1 MRGGHTAS
9 PHRVKMPAMGMLDGA
24 QAVIT
29 GGASGIGRAT
39 ALRMV
44 DEGASVAIVDIDERA
59 CVDLTAELGIRSFVA
74 DVRDPMACTQAV
86 RDAADA
92 LGGLT
97 VLFNNAGVGAA
108 MPLHKYSDAEWHRLL
123 DVNLAGT
130 FHGIR
135 AAVPLM
141 RERGGSIVNNA
152 SVSGVRPTRFEG
164 PYSAAKAGVISL
176 TMDAALEYAP
186 SIRVNCVSPGLVE
199 TNLTSMVLGD
209 PGLRA
214 KIEAATPL
222 GRIGTPEDVANLV
235 VFLASPLAS
244 YITGQSIVIDG
255 GSVLPNPQADAI
267 LQWFVKPS

>member
-1 MRGGHTAS
+1 
-9 PHRVKMPAMGMLDGA
+9 MGMLDGEM
-24 QAVIT
+24 AVIT
-29 GGASGIGRAT
+29 GGAAGIGRAT
-39 ALRMV
+39 AVRML
-44 DEGASVAIVDIDERA
+44 DEGATVAVIDVDEMGA
-59 CVDLTAELGIRSFVA
+59 KQLAAELGIATYVA
-74 DVRDPMACTQAV
+74 DVS
-86 RDAADA
+86 DAAACAAAIKDA
-92 LGGLT
+92 AAGLGGIT
-97 VLFNNAGVGAA
+97 VLFNNAGVGSA
-108 MPLHKYSDAEWHRLL
+108 MPLHKYPDAEWRRLM

-141 RERGGSIVNNA
+141 RERGGAIVNHA

-199 TNLTSMVLGD
+199 TNLTAVVLGD
-209 PGLRA
+209 AGLRA

-222 GRIGTPEDVANLV
+222 GRIGTPDDVANVV

-244 YITGQSIVIDG
+244 YMTGQNVVIDG
-255 GSVLPNPQADAI
+255 GSVLPNPQADAV
-267 LQWFVKPS
+267 LQWFVKPR

>member
-1 MRGGHTAS
+1 
-9 PHRVKMPAMGMLDGA
+9 MPAMGLLDGA
-24 QAVIT
+24 RAIVT

-39 ALRMV
+39 AVAMS
-44 DEGASVAIVDIDERA
+44 EQGASVAVVDLDGRA
-59 CVDLTAELGIRSFVA
+59 AQRLTAETGIGSYVA
-74 DVRDPMACTQAV
+74 DVSDAEAATRAIGE
-86 RDAADA
+86 AADA

-108 MPLHKYSDAEWHRLL
+108 MPLHTYSDAEWKRLL

-141 RERGGSIVNNA
+141 RERGGSIVNHA

-164 PYSAAKAGVISL
+164 PYSAAKAAVISL

-199 TNLTSMVLGD
+199 TNLTAAVLAD
-209 PGLRA
+209 AGLRA
-214 KIEAATPL
+214 EIEAATPL

-244 YITGQSIVIDG
+244 YITGQNVVIDG

-267 LQWFVKPS
+267 LQWFVTRS

>member
-1 MRGGHTAS
+1 
-9 PHRVKMPAMGMLDGA
+9 MPGMGMLDGE
-24 QAVIT
+24 QAIVT
-29 GGASGIGRAT
+29 GGAGGIGRAA

-44 DEGASVAIVDIDERA
+44 EEGAKVAVVDIDAPGCRQ
-59 CVDLTAELGIRSFVA
+59 LTAETGIATYVA
-74 DVRDPMACTQAV
+74 DVRDPDASTQAI
-86 RDAADA
+86 RAAADG

-97 VLFNNAGVGAA
+97 VLFNNAGAGIAK
-108 MPLHKYSDAEWHRLL
+108 PLHKHSDAEWKLML
-123 DVNLAGT
+123 DVNLVGT

-141 RERGGSIVNNA
+141 RERGGAIVNHA
-152 SVSGVRPTRFEG
+152 SVSGTRPTRFEG

-186 SIRVNCVSPGLVE
+186 KIRVNCVSPGLVE
-199 TNLTSMVLGD
+199 TTLTAVVLGD

-235 VFLASPLAS
+235 IFLASPLAS

-267 LQWFVKPS
+267 LEWYVKPT

>member
-1 MRGGHTAS
+1 
-9 PHRVKMPAMGMLDGA
+9 MGMLDGEL
-24 QAVIT
+24 AVVT
-29 GGASGIGRAT
+29 GGASGIGRVT
-39 ALRMV
+39 VVRMLE
-44 DEGASVAIVDIDERA
+44 EGATVAIVDVDEVA
-59 CVDLTAELGIRSFVA
+59 SKQLSTELGIAAFVA
-74 DVRDPMACTQAV
+74 DVSDPAACTQAID
-86 RDAADA
+86 DAAAA

-97 VLFNNAGVGAA
+97 VLFNNAGVGNA
-108 MPLHKYSDAEWHRLL
+108 MPLHSYPDAEWSRLL

-141 RERGGSIVNNA
+141 RERGGAIVNHA

-186 SIRVNCVSPGLVE
+186 KIRVNCVSPGLVE
-199 TNLTSMVLGD
+199 TNLTAVVLGD
-209 PGLRA
+209 AGLRA
-214 KIEAATPL
+214 KIEEATPL

-244 YITGQSIVIDG
+244 YMTGQNVVIDG

-267 LQWFVKPS
+267 LQWFVKPR

>member
-1 MRGGHTAS
+1 
-9 PHRVKMPAMGMLDGA
+9 MPGMGMLDGELA
-24 QAVIT
+24 IIT
-29 GGASGIGRAT
+29 GGASGIGVAT
-39 ALRMV
+39 ARRMV
-44 DEGASVAIVDIDERA
+44 DEGASVAVIDVDERA
-59 CVDLTAELGIRSFVA
+59 AQELTAERGIATFIA
-74 DVRDPMACTQAV
+74 DVRDAEACTRAI
-86 RDAADA
+86 RDATEV

-108 MPLHKYSDAEWHRLL
+108 MPLHKYSDAEWRRLL

-141 RERGGSIVNNA
+141 RERGGAIVNHA

-164 PYSAAKAGVISL
+164 PYSAAKAAVISL

-186 SIRVNCVSPGLVE
+186 MIRVNCVSPGLVE
-199 TNLTSMVLGD
+199 TNLTAVVLGD

-214 KIEAATPL
+214 KIEEATPL
-222 GRIGTPEDVANLV
+222 GRIGTPDDVANLV

-244 YITGQSIVIDG
+244 YITGQNIVIDG

-267 LQWFVKPS
+267 LQWFVKPT

>member
-1 MRGGHTAS
+1 MRI
-9 PHRVKMPAMGMLDGA
+9 LDGEL
-24 QAVIT
+24 AVIT
-29 GGASGIGRAT
+29 GGAAGIGRAT
-39 ALRMV
+39 AVAMLAA
-44 DEGASVAIVDIDERA
+44 GATVAIVDVDEPEA
-59 CVDLTAELGIRSFVA
+59 LQAGTDLGIPTFVA
-74 DVRDPMACTQAV
+74 DVSDSAACTQAIN
-86 RDAADA
+86 DAAEQ

-97 VLFNNAGVGAA
+97 VLFNNAGVGSA
-108 MPLHKYSDAEWHRLL
+108 MPLHKNPDAEWDRLL

-141 RERGGSIVNNA
+141 RERGGAIVNHA

-186 SIRVNCVSPGLVE
+186 KIRVNCVSPGLIE
-199 TNLTSMVLGD
+199 TNLTSRVLGD
-209 PGLRA
+209 AGLRA
-214 KIEAATPL
+214 KVEEATPL

-255 GSVLPNPQADAI
+255 GSLLPNPQADAI
-267 LQWFVKPS
+267 LQWFVKRP

>member
-1 MRGGHTAS
+1 MSR
-9 PHRVKMPAMGMLDGA
+9 RVKMPGMGMLEGR
-24 QAVIT
+24 QAIVT
-29 GGASGIGRAT
+29 GGAAGIGRAT
-39 ALRMV
+39 AQRMV
-44 DEGASVAIVDIDERA
+44 EEGATVAVIDIDEA
-59 CVDLTAELGIRSFVA
+59 GCEELTAATGIATYVA
-74 DVRDPMACTQAV
+74 DVRDPEACTQAI
-86 RDAADA
+86 RDAADG

-97 VLFNNAGVGAA
+97 VLFNNAGVGIAK
-108 MPLHKYSDAEWHRLL
+108 PLHKHSDAEWKLML
-123 DVNLAGT
+123 DVNLVGT

-141 RERGGSIVNNA
+141 RERGGAIVNHA

-186 SIRVNCVSPGLVE
+186 KIRVNCVSPGLVE
-199 TNLTSMVLGD
+199 TKLTEVVLGD

-267 LQWFVKPS
+267 LQWYVKPT

>member
-1 MRGGHTAS
+1 
-9 PHRVKMPAMGMLDGA
+9 MGMLDGEL
-24 QAVIT
+24 AVIT
-29 GGASGIGRAT
+29 GGAAGIGRAT
-39 ALRMV
+39 AARMV
-44 DEGASVAIVDIDERA
+44 DEGATVAVIDVDERA
-59 CVDLTAELGIRSFVA
+59 SSQVGGELGIATYAA
-74 DVRDPMACTQAV
+74 DVSNADACTRAIN
-86 RDAADA
+86 DAAEG
-92 LGGLT
+92 LGGIT
-97 VLFNNAGVGAA
+97 VLFNNAGVGNA
-108 MPLHKYSDAEWHRLL
+108 MPLHKYPDAEWSRLL

-141 RERGGSIVNNA
+141 RERGGAIVNHA

-199 TNLTSMVLGD
+199 TNLTAVVLGD

-214 KIEAATPL
+214 KIEEATPL

-235 VFLASPLAS
+235 VFLASPLSS
-244 YITGQSIVIDG
+244 YMTGQNVVIDG

-267 LQWFVKPS
+267 LQWFVQPR

>member
-1 MRGGHTAS
+1 
-9 PHRVKMPAMGMLDGA
+9 MGMLEGEHA
-24 QAVIT
+24 IVT
-29 GGASGIGRAT
+29 GGASGIGKAT

-44 DEGASVAIVDIDERA
+44 DEGATVAIIDVDERA
-59 CVDLTAELGIRSFVA
+59 AEQIRAELGILSFVA
-74 DVRDPMACTQAV
+74 DVRDPTACSQAIH
-86 RDAADA
+86 DAADE

-108 MPLHKYSDAEWHRLL
+108 MPLHRYSDAEWKRLL

-141 RERGGSIVNNA
+141 RERGGSIVNHA

-186 SIRVNCVSPGLVE
+186 KIRVNCVSPGLVE
-199 TNLTSMVLGD
+199 TNLTALVLGD
-209 PGLRA
+209 AGLRA
-214 KIEAATPL
+214 RIESVTPL

-244 YITGQSIVIDG
+244 YVTGQNIVIDG
-255 GSVLPNPQADAI
+255 GSCLPNPQADAI